1 MMMIKQLILQNWKES
16 YTRQLK
22 LNPATGE
29 RMMQSSE
36 LSIRKLGVMK
46 NLGKI
51 QHVSYITGASN

>member
-1 MMMIKQLILQNWKES
+1 MMMIKQLILQNWKEN

-22 LNPATGE
+22 LNPVTGE
-29 RMMQSSE
+29 RMMQSSG

-51 QHVSYITGASN
+51 QHVSYITGTSN